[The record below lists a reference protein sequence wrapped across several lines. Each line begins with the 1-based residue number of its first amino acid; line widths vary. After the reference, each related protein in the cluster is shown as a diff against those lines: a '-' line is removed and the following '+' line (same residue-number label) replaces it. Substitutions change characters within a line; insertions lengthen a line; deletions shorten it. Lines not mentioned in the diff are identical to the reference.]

1 MNEEK
6 NSEKSLLDYIRQKI
20 PKIKN
25 ELAPMIEIGENIVKN
40 VISLIILLKEIID
53 KNALYKK

>member
-6 NSEKSLLDYIRQKI
+6 NSEKSLLDCIREKI

-25 ELAPMIEIGENIVKN
+25 ELAPMIETGEKIVKN
-40 VISLIILLKEIID
+40 IISLIILLKEIID